1 MIAAEFNHT
10 NKLNILLTNRRIA
23 FLLRPVVFHIGD
35 ILMLS
40 AAFYERIIGVIGEE
54 NLRGLTTSQETNL
67 KKKYKKLLDKKG
79 GDLDEISFDDIF
91 EVWLEVS

>member
-1 MIAAEFNHT
+1 MIAAEDNHT
-10 NKLNILLTNRRIA
+10 NKLNILLTNRRVN
-23 FLLRPVVFHIGD
+23 FLLRLVVSYIGD

-40 AAFYERIIGVIGEE
+40 TAFYERIIGVIGEE
-54 NLRGLTTSQETNL
+54 NLRSLTTNQETDL

-91 EVWLEVS
+91 EVWMEVK

>member
-1 MIAAEFNHT
+1 M
-10 NKLNILLTNRRIA
+10 L

-40 AAFYERIIGVIGEE
+40 TAFYERIIGVIGEE

-91 EVWLEVS
+91 EVWMDINF